1 MIVDH
6 RFQTPRV
13 VPFHG
18 EGAALPESAVVLRVA
33 SSDVERIVR
42 ALDEVSLG
50 MAPAPGGARGA
61 KAYRRL
67 AAEIRG
73 QAHGSSRPP
82 A

>member
-1 MIVDH
+1 MIVDN

-13 VPFHG
+13 VPLHG
-18 EGAALPESAVVLRVA
+18 EGVVPEPAVVLRVA

-73 QAHGSSRPP
+73 QAHGTRAP
-82 A
+82 AL